1 MSGPSPSG
9 QAHKGRA
16 AMTDFPML
24 TFVQALVF
32 APFILGISVWVA
44 WSDMSSMKIPNKAVL
59 ALGGAWVFI
68 GLLLVIFQAMPLMM
82 WLWGFAFIAIF
93 MVAGFVANA
102 AGVIGAGDA
111 KFAAVMA
118 PFFIG
123 ADPRLICA
131 LLAACLLGAFAAHR
145 AMRAL
150 PAFRAATPQ
159 WESWTNKKFPMGL
172 TLAGMLV
179 FYLIWRLI
187 DA

>member
-1 MSGPSPSG
+1 MP
-9 QAHKGRA
+9 AF
-16 AMTDFPML
+16 DML

-32 APFILGISVWVA
+32 APFVLAICVWVA

-59 ALGGAWVFI
+59 ALGAVWMVI

-82 WLWGFAFIAIF
+82 WLWGFAVMAIF

-102 AGVIGAGDA
+102 AGAMGAGDA
-111 KFAAVMA
+111 KFGAVMA
-118 PFFIG
+118 PLFIG

-145 AMRAL
+145 AMRAV
-150 PAFRAATPQ
+150 PAFRRATPH

-187 DA
+187 VD